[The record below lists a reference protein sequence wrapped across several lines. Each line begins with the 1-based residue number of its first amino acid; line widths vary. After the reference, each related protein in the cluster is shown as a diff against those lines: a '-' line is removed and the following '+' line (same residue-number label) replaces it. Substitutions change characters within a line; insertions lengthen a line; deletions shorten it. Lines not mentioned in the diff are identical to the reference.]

1 MVSFLLWIVIA
12 HVLLIHP
19 QEKSIFS
26 NFVVTVTASMV
37 HFSSLY
43 LYDNSDYMKVLKF
56 LS

>member
-12 HVLLIHP
+12 HVLLIRP
-19 QEKSIFS
+19 REKSFLT
-26 NFVVTVTASMV
+26 NFVVNITASMV

-43 LYDNSDYMKVLKF
+43 QCDNSVYMKVLKS